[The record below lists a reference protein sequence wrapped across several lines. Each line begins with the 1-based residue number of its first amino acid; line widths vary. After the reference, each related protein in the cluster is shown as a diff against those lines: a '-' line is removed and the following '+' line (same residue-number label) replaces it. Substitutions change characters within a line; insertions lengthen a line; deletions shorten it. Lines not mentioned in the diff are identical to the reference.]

1 MALSMSF
8 DSISMEFDDMLGR
21 EEDVEIHLEGELPMT
36 SQLQSFATLCSVEP
50 GAMDDIERIIV
61 GSTTPST

>member
-1 MALSMSF
+1 M
-8 DSISMEFDDMLGR
+8 DIDDMLGR